1 VNRDSKPVQR
11 MTTAEVV
18 AAQLRE
24 EIRRGEVPPGTWLRQ
39 GQVAERF
46 GVSPTPVREAFA
58 RLQAEGLMRIN
69 AHRGAIVFDLTAED
83 LRESYAIRAALESL
97 AVTVAIPKL
106 TPEALAELEDLAER
120 MREEED
126 PAAWTE
132 LNNRFHQLLVELSGW
147 PRLSSM
153 VANLRDASRAY
164 IRTFVARASRRA
176 EANREHREILAAC
189 RAGDADR
196 AAAVMRQHLQRAGQV
211 VIEDRLR
218 AAAEAESS

>member
-1 VNRDSKPVQR
+1 VQR
-11 MTTAEVV
+11 RTTTDVV

-24 EIRRGEVPPGTWLRQ
+24 EIRRGELSPGTWLRQ
-39 GQVAERF
+39 GQVADRF

-83 LRESYAIRAALESL
+83 LKESYAIRSALESL

-106 TPEALAELEDLAER
+106 SAEALGELEVLAKQ
-120 MREEED
+120 MREEDD

-132 LNNRFHQLLVELSGW
+132 LNNQFHQLLVESSGW

-164 IRTFVARASRRA
+164 IRTFVARDARMA
-176 EANREHREILAAC
+176 EANREHDEILAAC

-196 AAAVMRQHLQRAGQV
+196 AAEIVTSHLERAGEI

-218 AAAEAESS
+218 AAADAEAS